1 MAKIV
6 DYISAT
12 IIIGFLTF
20 VWSGLALKNIVLA
33 LAISVAVVGL
43 FLVVFTKLFKRE
55 GKPYHQDRLALELAV
70 KGPSFLIE
78 ILKSIL
84 QNRVFESGFNYICLE
99 NVLIYVN
106 FKFGNVTIADM
117 PNVYAIASKYN
128 KNRVFLFAKGIER
141 KALRLLESYGISL
154 TVVKIKAIYKLL
166 KKYDKLPEIS
176 KQKYRFSLKELP
188 ALFLSKSN
196 VKGLIFSGVILIA
209 TAFFTPLK
217 IYYMVFGSISLL
229 LALLSFTPLGKET
242 PAYEKLVDLFSATP
256 ESQTADTLTDDSSV
270 CNEDLNKKIDD
281 E

>member
-1 MAKIV
+1 M
-6 DYISAT
+6 
-12 IIIGFLTF
+12 
-20 VWSGLALKNIVLA
+20 
-33 LAISVAVVGL
+33 
-43 FLVVFTKLFKRE
+43 
-55 GKPYHQDRLALELAV
+55 
-70 KGPSFLIE
+70 
-78 ILKSIL
+78 
-84 QNRVFESGFNYICLE
+84 
-99 NVLIYVN
+99 
-106 FKFGNVTIADM
+106 
-117 PNVYAIASKYN
+117 
-128 KNRVFLFAKGIER
+128 
-141 KALRLLESYGISL
+141 
-154 TVVKIKAIYKLL
+154 
-166 KKYDKLPEIS
+166 
-176 KQKYRFSLKELP
+176 P